1 MPQDGLLK
9 EECED
14 FLDVE
19 RAPSDPAKVY
29 EDAEQP
35 GLGNNFQSL
44 ASPSHGSEDEDE
56 NHTGAKGV
64 LEHKT
69 LQEQGLCLQM
79 IGQSL
84 PQPVQQTIVWQVL
97 QEHGVAGASSGDKKG
112 SLVKTEDSQN
122 GGKEPEDT
130 PTPGAQGET
139 AELPEEGGK
148 SREEQGPQ
156 AAAGEDEHHELR
168 EDLAAVMSQSSKGHA
183 KDTTPLFS
191 KYGRRYSYRL
201 EPDMTDP
208 KQHCD
213 VCPTSEENLQENSCL
228 NQYSVTEGSKSR
240 FSEHRQTGSLNT
252 RQTNHTEE
260 KPHNSNGYIKSFSPT
275 KLLRPSKG
283 METERKPYECVH
295 CRKCF
300 SQREHL
306 MHHEQVHT
314 GEKMHGYPVSGE
326 MFAFRHQEIRTGSK
340 PYKCTQCGR
349 CFSERNNLRRHET
362 THTGEKPY
370 KCFHCGKSFNRS
382 ENLKSHQRIHS
393 GEKPY
398 KCSQCEKCFRQ
409 AGDLKKH
416 ETIHTGEKPYKCPEC
431 GKCFRHTRNLT
442 VHQRIHTGEKPYQC
456 PECGKGFRRSGNL
469 TVHQRIHTGEKPYKC
484 PECGKSFRRTEDL
497 KSHQRIHT
505 GEKPYKCSQ
514 CGESFRRSG
523 TLLHHR
529 RIHTGEKPFRCSQCR
544 KCF

>member
-1 MPQDGLLK
+1 MDCRNRRKHLCNRDTERNSLKGTAYLRKRGNKGGQEDSCAKESDRKRLFCTHNFKTQGFDTFLK
-9 EECED
+9 EKAISGDSMAICSSCIRSS
-14 FLDVE
+14 LLIL
-19 RAPSDPAKVY
+19 RAREKS
-29 EDAEQP
+29 
-35 GLGNNFQSL
+35 F
-44 ASPSHGSEDEDE
+44 
-56 NHTGAKGV
+56 
-64 LEHKT
+64 
-69 LQEQGLCLQM
+69 
-79 IGQSL
+79 
-84 PQPVQQTIVWQVL
+84 PVST
-97 QEHGVAGASSGDKKG
+97 GDKKG

-168 EDLAAVMSQSSKGHA
+168 EDLAAVMK
-183 KDTTPLFS
+183 
-191 KYGRRYSYRL
+191 
-201 EPDMTDP
+201 
-208 KQHCD
+208 
-213 VCPTSEENLQENSCL
+213 ENLQENSCL

-275 KLLRPSKG
+275 KLLRPI
-283 METERKPYECVH
+283 
-295 CRKCF
+295 
-300 SQREHL
+300 
-306 MHHEQVHT
+306 HT

-529 RIHTGEKPFRCSQCR
+529 RIHTGEKPFRCSQYEKNESVHTDFTNECSCYENFIQR
-544 KCF
+544 MNVRDMKDACEIPGGKEPFRHLDPQQVPVFYSVFIVCLIILNN